1 MLCDR
6 EGTTKDILQ
15 GINNCV
21 SKGGVAMLI
30 MIAGRCVVTRDNILS
45 VLVWEK
51 GIDCLFVC
59 LFGGAS
65 AAGGV

>member
-1 MLCDR
+1 
-6 EGTTKDILQ
+6 
-15 GINNCV
+15 
-21 SKGGVAMLI
+21 MLI

-51 GIDCLFVC
+51 GIDSLFVC